1 MPRSRR
7 RSMNVLSPNLTPLL
21 DVVLQLITFFMML
34 VHFGSRLEGA
44 NRAVRL
50 PVAPAALPGSD
61 LTFDRLA
68 VDLDAQGR
76 LRVDGQVLEGSKR
89 RPGGPSRP
97 RPRQGRVL
105 RLLGDRAAGG
115 DELPTV
121 VIVRADRDA
130 SYGTVRRTLA
140 EAQEQGFAHFSLVVL
155 RRRPAMSDGGHGH
168 GHGQDRAPPRA
179 ATRGRRPI
187 RRRAASAAALRRRR
201 GIPARAARRG
211 LLSR

>member
-7 RSMNVLSPNLTPLL
+7 RSINVLNPNLTPLL

-61 LTFDRLA
+61 LTFDRLP
-68 VDLDAQGR
+68 VNLDAQGA
-76 LRVDGQVLEGSKR
+76 LRVDGQVLEGSKTSAWWADQAKAR
-89 RPGGPSRP
+89 RAG
-97 RPRQGRVL
+97 L
-105 RLLGDRAAGG
+105 ELLETGSGG

-121 VIVRADRDA
+121 VILRADRDA

-140 EAQEQGFAHFSLVVL
+140 TAQEQGFAQFSLVVL
-155 RRRPAMSDGGHGH
+155 RRDQP
-168 GHGQDRAPPRA
+168 
-179 ATRGRRPI
+179 
-187 RRRAASAAALRRRR
+187 
-201 GIPARAARRG
+201 
-211 LLSR
+211 